1 LSDSREHDCILYR
14 TLGNTDWI
22 EYRPAGVVFTVEAP
36 VPEPSA

>member
-1 LSDSREHDCILYR
+1 MIERVLASE
-14 TLGNTDWI
+14 LGGTARI